1 MYCKHCGKQ
10 IADDSMFCEFCGGKQ
25 DPFKPAEMPAE
36 APTEAPAAQEAPIPE
51 AAPAAVAAGMAF
63 SSGDGF
69 TSAPAGGNG
78 FVPGAPAPGVP
89 PVQTFTESPA
99 AAPAVE
105 EAVEE
110 VAEEPVAAVEE
121 AVEEVAEEPVAAVE
135 EAVEEV
141 AEEPVAAVEEVV
153 EEVAEEPAA
162 AVEEAVEEV
171 VEEAA
176 PAADDGFT
184 QAAPANDGFTQAA
197 PVNDGFTQAA
207 PANDGF
213 TQAAGAA
220 AGAAGFG
227 AAAPQNQGMPLD
239 YNQTQGQWTAN
250 ASQGQWSAD
259 ASQSQWAADASQS
272 QWATGA
278 PQSQPANTMPQGDYM
293 GNAVP
298 QKKKGGAKKILIPIA
313 IIVGLLVI
321 GGIAW
326 AVTGGFG
333 GGSTGGGSNV
343 DPATYKENCL
353 LVPYDELFDELD
365 SYAGENVEF
374 TGEVFEIKEEDGVKY
389 LLTDTVYDAEYDMY
403 FGGTIIIKCNPDKEG
418 MPDVETWDEIT
429 VYGIVEG
436 DMMEFESE
444 YGDYTVPVIDAQ
456 YIDFEE

>member
-1 MYCKHCGKQ
+1 MYCKHCGRQ

-36 APTEAPAAQEAPIPE
+36 VPAEEPAAQEAPIPE
-51 AAPAAVAAGMAF
+51 AAPAAAAAGMAF
-63 SSGDGF
+63 SSSDGF

-89 PVQTFTESPA
+89 PVQTFMEAPAASPA
-99 AAPAVE
+99 V
-105 EAVEE
+105 
-110 VAEEPVAAVEE
+110 EEPVAAVEE
-121 AVEEVAEEPVAAVE
+121 AVEEVVEEPAAAVEEAVEGVVEEPVAAVE

-141 AEEPVAAVEEVV
+141 V
-153 EEVAEEPAA
+153 EEPAA
-162 AVEEAVEEV
+162 AVEEA

-239 YNQTQGQWTAN
+239 YNQTQGQWTA
-250 ASQGQWSAD
+250 
-259 ASQSQWAADASQS
+259 DASQS

-333 GGSTGGGSNV
+333 GGSTGGGGSNV

-353 LVPYDELFDELD
+353 LVPYDDLFDELD